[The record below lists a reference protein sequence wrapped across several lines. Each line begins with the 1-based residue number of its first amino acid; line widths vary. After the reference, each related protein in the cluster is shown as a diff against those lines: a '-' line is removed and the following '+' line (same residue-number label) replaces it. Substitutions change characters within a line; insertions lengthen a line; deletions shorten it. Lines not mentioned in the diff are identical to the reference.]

1 MTNFKLCLIN
11 TIDELENVFADTGI
25 MLDFGHAVDN
35 EMMAVEVVERVLNE
49 IDGDKW
55 L

>member
-25 MLDFGHAVDN
+25 MLDFGQAVDN
-35 EMMAVEVVERVLNE
+35 EMAAVEVTQE
-49 IDGDKW
+49 ILKS
-55 L
+55 LPKN